1 MWSNNNFLWGPPRE
15 LVHKISGLAPL
26 ESRMCLE
33 QQNFPKTIEDEAVA
47 TTALHT
53 HQITVG
59 RAHFWLKQT
68 VLCAHLLLYI
78 CS

>member
-47 TTALHT
+47 TTPQQHYTLIKLQLAEH
-53 HQITVG
+53 IFG
-59 RAHFWLKQT
+59 
-68 VLCAHLLLYI
+68 
-78 CS
+78 

>member
-47 TTALHT
+47 TTPQQHCTLIKLQLAEH
-53 HQITVG
+53 IFG
-59 RAHFWLKQT
+59 
-68 VLCAHLLLYI
+68 
-78 CS
+78 